1 MRKWIVRK
9 LESSYRTVP
18 YPWVVTSPTGMRL
31 YFTSYTVALE
41 AGVLFA
47 YLTCVKNEEDLQWS
61 VVFIDSLREVIEN
74 SYAISQK
81 ELEI

>member
-18 YPWVVTSPTGMRL
+18 YPWVVTSPNGMRL
-31 YFTSYTVALE
+31 HFTSYTVALE

-47 YLTCVKNEEDLQWS
+47 YLTCVKDEEDLKWS
-61 VVFIDSLREVIEN
+61 IGFIDSLREVIEK
-74 SYAISQK
+74 SYSVSQK
-81 ELEI
+81 ELEV